1 MWYRNTKWAN
11 AVENGADMLAQCRDA
26 TRLQFVK
33 KKKKKKKKNMLNTIK
48 WSSINLK
55 GMPVY

>member
-33 KKKKKKKKNMLNTIK
+33 KKKKKSNICETQ
-48 WSSINLK
+48 
-55 GMPVY
+55 